1 MVEELDTPAYV
12 INEKVLQT
20 DMRLLR
26 QIADQASCKLL
37 YSPKASSLAPV
48 LSTINEFVEGFAC
61 SSLFELRLVDES
73 CGEACSRHLVSPLID
88 QNTLSEFGDRL
99 NYVTFNSVS
108 QWRRLRKRVSG
119 STSIGLRINPELSFI
134 RDPRYDPCRENSKLG
149 IPISRLS
156 ELMAEDRAFLR
167 GVDGLH
173 FHSNCESTD
182 FASLLATA
190 RHIRDVIPEALKSI
204 SWINL
209 GGGYLFQSIEES
221 AEFFETVALFRD
233 AFGLQVFIEPGAA
246 AVRRCGTIVTTVHD
260 IFEGED
266 CQIAVLDTSV
276 NHMPEV
282 LEFQFEPDV
291 LGHVDDA
298 VHCYVLAGCTCLAG
312 DTFGQYSF
320 DTALTIGSQVTFTNM
335 GAYSASKAHR
345 FNGVA
350 LPTLYRRGDTGALTK
365 IWADR
370 FDEFARNVGS
380 SEVAPA

>member
-1 MVEELDTPAYV
+1 VEELDTPAYV
-12 INEKVLQT
+12 INEKVLDK

-26 QIADQASCKLL
+26 QIADQAGCRLL

-48 LSTINEFVEGFAC
+48 LSGVAKHVDGFAC
-61 SSLFELRLVDES
+61 SSLFELRLVCELCRGNGS
-73 CGEACSRHLVSPLID
+73 LHVVSPLID
-88 QNTLSEFGDRL
+88 GSTLEEFGDRL
-99 NYVTFNSVS
+99 NYVTFNSLS
-108 QWRRLRKRVSG
+108 QWRNLRSHVSA

-134 RDPRYDPCRENSKLG
+134 RDARYDPCCTNSKLG
-149 IPISRLS
+149 VPVSRLA
-156 ELMAEDRAFLR
+156 ELLAEGR
-167 GVDGLH
+167 GVLEGIDGLH

-190 RHIRDVIPEALKSI
+190 RHIQDVIPEALEAV

-209 GGGYLFQSIEES
+209 GGGYLFQSIEER
-221 AEFFETVALFRD
+221 AAFFETVALFCDGFR
-233 AFGLQVFIEPGAA
+233 LQVFIEPGAA
-246 AVRRCGTIVTTVHD
+246 AVRRCGTIVATVRD

-291 LGHVDDA
+291 LGHVDDG
-298 VHCYVLAGCTCLAG
+298 VHAYKLVGCTCLAG
-312 DTFGQYSF
+312 DMFGQYAF
-320 DTALTIGSQVTFTNM
+320 DAALTIGSQVTFMNM

-350 LPTLYRRGDTGALTK
+350 LPTIYTRRDTGRLDQ
-365 IWADR
+365 IWADN
-370 FDEFARNVGS
+370 FDNFANNVGS
-380 SEVAPA
+380 STFAPA